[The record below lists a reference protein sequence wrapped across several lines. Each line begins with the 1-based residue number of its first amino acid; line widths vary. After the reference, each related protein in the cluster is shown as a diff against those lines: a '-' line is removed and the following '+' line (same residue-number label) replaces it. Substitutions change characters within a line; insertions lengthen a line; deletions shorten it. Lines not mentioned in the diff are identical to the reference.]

1 MGYSPGVVLDPAGRG
16 ARLCYNPWVETV
28 PLPQLTARRVVVG
41 PAEAGSR
48 ADRALAGLCPDLS
61 RAAIQRLI
69 REGRVT
75 RGGRAAKPSETVA
88 AGDEFLITVPAPR
101 PARAAAEELPLVVL
115 HEDGDILVIDKPAGM
130 VVHPAPGHATGTLV
144 NALLGRTRDL
154 SGIGGE
160 LRPGI
165 VHRLDKGTSGVILV
179 AKNDR
184 AHRSLTAQFKGH
196 RVEKEYLTLVWG
208 DVRGEQGRIDV
219 PIGRDRIDR
228 KRISPR
234 SGHPRQALTLFRVR
248 RRFGWATLLAVFP
261 RTGRTHQIRV
271 HLAHLGHP
279 VVGDPL
285 YGGRRSATR
294 APVAWRERLASVD
307 RPLLHARRL
316 AFDHPGDGRRLEF
329 TAPPPPDLAFFVE
342 AAR

>member
-1 MGYSPGVVLDPAGRG
+1 MESLRHPQPA
-16 ARLCYNPWVETV
+16 
-28 PLPQLTARRVVVG
+28 QRRVVVG
-41 PAEAGSR
+41 SAEAGCR

-69 REGRVT
+69 REGMVVT
-75 RGGRAAKPSETVA
+75 RKGRPAKPSEAVS
-88 AGDEFLITVPAPR
+88 AGDEFLITLPPLRDSKAS
-101 PARAAAEELPLVVL
+101 AEDLPLTVL
-115 HEDGDILVIDKPAGM
+115 YEDGDVLVIDKPAGM
-130 VVHPAPGHATGTLV
+130 VVHPAPGHPTGTLV
-144 NALLGRTRDL
+144 NALLGRTPDL

-179 AKNDR
+179 AKNDQ
-184 AHRSLTAQFKGH
+184 AHRSLTAQFKSH

-208 DVRGEQGRIDV
+208 DVRQQEGRVDL
-219 PIGRDRIDR
+219 PIGRDRADR

-234 SGHPRQALTLFRVR
+234 SGHPREALTLYQVR

-279 VVGDPL
+279 VVGDSL
-285 YGGRRSATR
+285 YGGRRGATR
-294 APVAWRERLASVD
+294 APVAWRESVAAID
-307 RPLLHARRL
+307 HPLLHARRL
-316 AFDHPGDGRRLEF
+316 AFDHPADGRRLEF
-329 TAPPPPDLAFFVE
+329 SAPPPPDFAPFVE
-342 AAR
+342 APR